1 MARERSDANGMQAG
15 SIGAP
20 TRTLVARGDVRIE
33 VLAQGQG
40 NVVVL
45 LPSLG
50 RGAGDFDA
58 VAERLADAGYRV
70 LRPQPR
76 GIGGSRGPLAGIDL
90 HDCAADVAAVIAHD
104 NNGPAFVVGHAFGN
118 RVARMLATDRPE
130 LVRAV
135 ALVAANIGKAPSPPR
150 MRAAIRASADPSLP
164 AEERI
169 EALQF
174 AFFAPGND
182 PRPWLEGWYPEV
194 LAAQRIAGDR
204 TSREEDFAAGQAP
217 ILYLQPEH
225 DPLAHVED
233 AAAYARQFGARV
245 TVVVIERKPRRD
257 RRAARGRERGADR
270 LCAHLVAALT
280 EPHGDSPAT
289 PPHCAPR
296 CRRRSRSPHTPAT
309 GTHA

>member
-1 MARERSDANGMQAG
+1 MSVELEASGTRARSTHP
-15 SIGAP
+15 P
-20 TRTLVARGDVRIE
+20 TRSIIARGDARIE
-33 VLAQGQG
+33 ILAQGQG
-40 NVVVL
+40 NLIVL

-50 RGAGDFDA
+50 RGATDFDA
-58 VAERLADAGYRV
+58 VAERLAGAGYRV

-90 HDCAADVAAVIAHD
+90 HDCAADVAAVIAQD
-104 NNGPAFVVGHAFGN
+104 DNGPAFVVGHAFGN

-164 AEERI
+164 GAERL

-182 PRPWLEGWYPEV
+182 PRPWLEGWHPEV

-217 ILYLQPEH
+217 ILYLQPDH

-233 AAAYARQFGARV
+233 AEAYARQFGARV
-245 TVVVIERKPRRD
+245 TVVVIERASHAVIAEQPE
-257 RRAARGRERGADR
+257 AVSAALIAYARG
-270 LCAHLVAALT
+270 LW
-280 EPHGDSPAT
+280 
-289 PPHCAPR
+289 PR
-296 CRRRSRSPHTPAT
+296 
-309 GTHA
+309 

>member
-1 MARERSDANGMQAG
+1 MALEKGVEPGAG
-15 SIGAP
+15 SVRARS
-20 TRTLVARGDVRIE
+20 TRTPERTVVARGEVRIE

-50 RGAGDFDA
+50 RGAGDFDT
-58 VAERLADAGYRV
+58 VAERLAGAGYRV

-76 GIGGSRGPLAGIDL
+76 GIGESRGPLAGIDL
-90 HDCAADVAAVIAHD
+90 HDCAADVAAVIEQD
-104 NNGPAFVVGHAFGN
+104 SNGPAFVVGHAFGN

-135 ALVAANIGKAPSPPR
+135 ALVAANIGKAPSLAR

-164 AEERI
+164 DAERL

-182 PRPWLEGWYPEV
+182 ARPWLEGWHPEV

-204 TSREEDFAAGQAP
+204 TSREDFAAGQAP
-217 ILYLQPEH
+217 VLYLQPDH
-225 DPLAHVED
+225 DPLAHAED
-233 AAAYARQFGARV
+233 AEAYARQFGARV
-245 TVVVIERKPRRD
+245 TVVVIG
-257 RRAARGRERGADR
+257 RASHAVIAEQPEAVSAALIAYARG
-270 LCAHLVAALT
+270 LW
-280 EPHGDSPAT
+280 
-289 PPHCAPR
+289 PR
-296 CRRRSRSPHTPAT
+296 
-309 GTHA
+309 

>member
-58 VAERLADAGYRV
+58 VAERLAGAGYRV

-104 NNGPAFVVGHAFGN
+104 DNGPAFVVGHAFGN

-217 ILYLQPEH
+217 ILYLQPDH

-233 AAAYARQFGARV
+233 AEAYARQFGARV
-245 TVVVIERKPRRD
+245 TVVVIERASHAVIAEQPE
-257 RRAARGRERGADR
+257 A
-270 LCAHLVAALT
+270 VSAALT
-280 EPHGDSPAT
+280 AYART
-289 PPHCAPR
+289 LWPR
-296 CRRRSRSPHTPAT
+296 
-309 GTHA
+309 